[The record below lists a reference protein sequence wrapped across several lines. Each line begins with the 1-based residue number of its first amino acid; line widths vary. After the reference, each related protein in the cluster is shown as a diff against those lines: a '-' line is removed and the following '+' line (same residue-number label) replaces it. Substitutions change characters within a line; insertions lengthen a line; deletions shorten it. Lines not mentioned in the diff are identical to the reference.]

1 MSEPQLLLPRPRLAG
16 GSPWGRG
23 QQVVGEGRWEAGG
36 GHCPLADS
44 LLVSLG
50 SALSLHGL
58 LRPRVPGRAAFPRP
72 LLFSTSCPD
81 SPSLSLP

>member
-50 SALSLHGL
+50 SALS
-58 LRPRVPGRAAFPRP
+58 RPVKTPCSGRAAFPRP

-81 SPSLSLP
+81 SPSLSLRS